1 MANGL
6 PMEPLEVP
14 HDQLKVDFF
23 GILKSK
29 EVMLSGIIWLGLKLV
44 LRLKIL
50 ILMDVELKF
59 SV

>member
-1 MANGL
+1 
-6 PMEPLEVP
+6 
-14 HDQLKVDFF
+14 VDFF
-23 GILKSK
+23 EILKSK
-29 EVMLSGIIWLGLKLV
+29 EVMLSGIIWLGLRLV